1 MTKDDQPPL
10 PRSPVQSWMIDDD
23 GAQHPCLVAP
33 TFSTEELQVYG
44 LQAIAA
50 HDAKREKVLLIRQK
64 ATSDFNNSPGF
75 WMQTSDRGL
84 CLGYEFAWA
93 YIEREG
99 A

>member
-1 MTKDDQPPL
+1 MTKDDLPPL

-33 TFSTEELQVYG
+33 TFSTEELQAYA
-44 LQAIAA
+44 LAAIAA
-50 HDAKREKVLLIRQK
+50 HDAKREKVLLVRGK
-64 ATSDFNNSPGF
+64 GERRWDVALTCEVNGERFSDNE
-75 WMQTSDRGL
+75 
-84 CLGYEFAWA
+84 YAWA